1 MRAIEQR
8 LGRIEEL
15 LGASECVCA
24 DDSAVEIVIVE
35 YGWDEARIRQVEEAK
50 RVACPVHGLSRTPT
64 LRLAGS
70 DIYG

>member
-15 LGASECVCA
+15 LGASECICA
-24 DDSAVEIVIVE
+24 AGTEVEILIVE
-35 YGWDEARIRQVEEAK
+35 DGWDEARIRLAEEAK
-50 RVACPVHGLSRTPT
+50 QIVCPVHGLSRTPI

-70 DIYG
+70 DVYG